1 MRQKLPMEYLSLKDA
16 TLQYKVSDRT
26 LRTAIAKLPTDE
38 RAKAVQSK
46 GNKLFVSSEF
56 LRARFELRA
65 PPPKVKRA
73 KANADATPTD
83 EPKPMPKPK
92 PMPTDERATSNELI
106 VASLTKQVELL
117 DNQLRESNE
126 RQKEL
131 NYIIANLTKQI
142 APPSQPPKHQN
153 EPTGFVWLVVGL
165 VLGLFVVGVVVW
177 LLY

>member
-1 MRQKLPMEYLSLKDA
+1 MEYLSLKDA

-73 KANADATPTD
+73 KANADATPSR
-83 EPKPMPKPK
+83 EPKPMPNTTPG
-92 PMPTDERATSNELI
+92 NELI
-106 VASLTKQVELL
+106 VASLQNEIANLHTRLQ
-117 DNQLRESNE
+117 ESNE

-165 VLGLFVVGVVVW
+165 VLGLLVVGGIIL

>member
-1 MRQKLPMEYLSLKDA
+1 
-16 TLQYKVSDRT
+16 VSDRT

-56 LRARFELRA
+56 LSARFELRA

-73 KANADATPTD
+73 KANADATPSR
-83 EPKPMPKPK
+83 EPKPMPNTTPA
-92 PMPTDERATSNELI
+92 DERATSNELI
-106 VASLTKQVELL
+106 VASLTKRIELL
-117 DNQLRESNE
+117 DSQFTESNE

-142 APPSQPPKHQN
+142 APPSQPPKNQK
-153 EPTGFVWLVVGL
+153 EPTGFLWLVVGL
-165 VLGLFVVGVVVW
+165 ILGLFVVGSIVW

>member
-1 MRQKLPMEYLSLKDA
+1 MEYLSLKDA

-38 RAKAVQSK
+38 RA
-46 GNKLFVSSEF
+46 
-56 LRARFELRA
+56 
-65 PPPKVKRA
+65 
-73 KANADATPTD
+73 
-83 EPKPMPKPK
+83 
-92 PMPTDERATSNELI
+92 TSNELI
-106 VASLTKQVELL
+106 VASLTKQIELL

-142 APPSQPPKHQN
+142 APPSQPPKNQK

-165 VLGLFVVGVVVW
+165 ILGLLVVGGIIL

>member
-1 MRQKLPMEYLSLKDA
+1 MEYISLKDA
-16 TLQYKVSDRT
+16 TTSYKVSDRT

-106 VASLTKQVELL
+106 VASLQNEIANLHTRLQ
-117 DNQLRESNE
+117 ESSE

>member
-1 MRQKLPMEYLSLKDA
+1 MEYLSLKDA

-56 LRARFELRA
+56 LKARFELRA

-73 KANADATPTD
+73 KANATPTD
-83 EPKPMPKPK
+83 EPKPMPNTT
-92 PMPTDERATSNELI
+92 PTDERATSNELI

-165 VLGLFVVGVVVW
+165 ILGLLVVGVVVW

>member
-1 MRQKLPMEYLSLKDA
+1 MEYLSLKDA
-16 TLQYKVSDRT
+16 TTSYKVSDRT

-73 KANADATPTD
+73 KANATPTD
-83 EPKPMPKPK
+83 EPKPMPNTT
-92 PMPTDERATSNELI
+92 PTDERATSNELI

-165 VLGLFVVGVVVW
+165 VLGLFVVGVVVC

>member
-1 MRQKLPMEYLSLKDA
+1 MEYLSLKDA
-16 TLQYKVSDRT
+16 TTSYKVSDRT

-46 GNKLFVSSEF
+46 GNKLFISSEF
-56 LRARFELRA
+56 LKARFELRA

-73 KANADATPTD
+73 KANATPTD
-83 EPKPMPKPK
+83 EPKPMPNTT
-92 PMPTDERATSNELI
+92 PTDERATSNELI
-106 VASLTKQVELL
+106 VASLQNEIANLHTRLQ
-117 DNQLRESNE
+117 ESNE

-131 NYIIANLTKQI
+131 NYIIANITKQI
-142 APPSQPPKHQN
+142 APGEPPKHQN

-165 VLGLFVVGVVVW
+165 ILGLLVVGGIIL

>member
-1 MRQKLPMEYLSLKDA
+1 MEYLSLKDA
-16 TLQYKVSDRT
+16 TTSYKVSDRT

-56 LRARFELRA
+56 LKARFELRA
-65 PPPKVKRA
+65 PPPKAKRA
-73 KANADATPTD
+73 KANATPTD
-83 EPKPMPKPK
+83 EPKPMPNTT
-92 PMPTDERATSNELI
+92 PTDERATSNELI
-106 VASLTKQVELL
+106 VASLQNEIANLHTRLQ
-117 DNQLRESNE
+117 ESNE

-131 NYIIANLTKQI
+131 NYIIANITKQI
-142 APPSQPPKHQN
+142 APGEPPKHQN

>member
-1 MRQKLPMEYLSLKDA
+1 MQYVSLKDA
-16 TLQYKVSDRT
+16 TTSYKVSDRT
-26 LRTAIAKLPTDE
+26 LRAVIAKLPTDE

-56 LRARFELRA
+56 LSARFELRA
-65 PPPKVKRA
+65 PPYKAKRVKA
-73 KANADATPTD
+73 KADATPSN
-83 EPKPMPKPK
+83 EPKPMPNTTPG
-92 PMPTDERATSNELI
+92 NELI
-106 VASLTKQVELL
+106 VASLQNEIANLHTRLQ
-117 DNQLRESNE
+117 ESNE

-142 APPSQPPKHQN
+142 APPSQPPKNQN

-165 VLGLFVVGVVVW
+165 ILGLFVVGSIVW

>member
-1 MRQKLPMEYLSLKDA
+1 MEYLSLKDA
-16 TLQYKVSDRT
+16 TTSYKVSDRT

-73 KANADATPTD
+73 KANATPTD
-83 EPKPMPKPK
+83 EPKPMPKPM
-92 PMPTDERATSNELI
+92 PNTTPTDERATSNELI
-106 VASLTKQVELL
+106 VASLTKQIELL

-142 APPSQPPKHQN
+142 APPSQPPKNQK

-165 VLGLFVVGVVVW
+165 ILGLLVVGGIIL

>member
-1 MRQKLPMEYLSLKDA
+1 MEYLSLKDA
-16 TLQYKVSDRT
+16 TTSYKVSDRT

-56 LRARFELRA
+56 LKARFELRA

-73 KANADATPTD
+73 KANADATPSR
-83 EPKPMPKPK
+83 EPKPMPNTT
-92 PMPTDERATSNELI
+92 PTDERATSNELI
-106 VASLTKQVELL
+106 VASLQNEIANLHTRLQ
-117 DNQLRESNE
+117 ESNE

-131 NYIIANLTKQI
+131 NYIIANITKQI
-142 APPSQPPKHQN
+142 APGEPPKHQN

-165 VLGLFVVGVVVW
+165 ILGLLVVGVVVW

>member
-1 MRQKLPMEYLSLKDA
+1 MQYVSLKDA
-16 TLQYKVSDRT
+16 TTSYKVSDRT
-26 LRTAIAKLPTDE
+26 LRAVIAKLPTDE

-56 LRARFELRA
+56 LSDHYSKRT
-65 PPPKVKRA
+65 PPPKAKRVKA
-73 KANADATPTD
+73 KADATPSR
-83 EPKPMPKPK
+83 EPKPMPNTT
-92 PMPTDERATSNELI
+92 PTDERATSNELI
-106 VASLTKQVELL
+106 VASLTKQIELL
-117 DNQLRESNE
+117 DNQLRESSE

-142 APPSQPPKHQN
+142 APPSQPPKNQN

-165 VLGLFVVGVVVW
+165 ILGLFVVGSIVW

>member
-1 MRQKLPMEYLSLKDA
+1 MEYLSLKDA

-38 RAKAVQSK
+38 RANAVQSK

-56 LRARFELRA
+56 LSARFELRA
-65 PPPKVKRA
+65 PPPKVKRI
-73 KANADATPTD
+73 KANATPTD

-92 PMPTDERATSNELI
+92 PSNEPTDERAT
-106 VASLTKQVELL
+106 
-117 DNQLRESNE
+117 SNE

-142 APPSQPPKHQN
+142 APPSQPPKNQK
-153 EPTGFVWLVVGL
+153 EPTGFLWLVVGL
-165 VLGLFVVGVVVW
+165 VLGLFVVGSIVW

>member
-1 MRQKLPMEYLSLKDA
+1 MEYLSLKDA
-16 TLQYKVSDRT
+16 TTSYKVSDRT

-56 LRARFELRA
+56 LRARFELRV

-73 KANADATPTD
+73 KANATPTD
-83 EPKPMPKPK
+83 EPKPMPKPSNE
-92 PMPTDERATSNELI
+92 PTDERATSNELI
-106 VASLTKQVELL
+106 VASLTKQIELL

-165 VLGLFVVGVVVW
+165 VLVLLVVGGIIL

>member
-1 MRQKLPMEYLSLKDA
+1 MEYLSLKDA
-16 TLQYKVSDRT
+16 TTSYKVSDRT

-46 GNKLFVSSEF
+46 GNKLFISSEF
-56 LRARFELRA
+56 LKARFELRA

-73 KANADATPTD
+73 KANATPTD

-106 VASLTKQVELL
+106 VASLQNEIANLHTRLQ
-117 DNQLRESNE
+117 ESSE

-165 VLGLFVVGVVVW
+165 ILGLLVVGGIIL

>member
-1 MRQKLPMEYLSLKDA
+1 MEYLSLKDA
-16 TLQYKVSDRT
+16 TTSYKVSDRT

-46 GNKLFVSSEF
+46 GNKLFISSEF
-56 LRARFELRA
+56 LKARFELRA

-73 KANADATPTD
+73 KANATPTD

-92 PMPTDERATSNELI
+92 PMPNTTPTDERATSNELI
-106 VASLTKQVELL
+106 VASLTKQIELL

-165 VLGLFVVGVVVW
+165 VLGLLVVGVVVW

>member
-16 TLQYKVSDRT
+16 TTSYKVSDRT

-73 KANADATPTD
+73 KANATPTD
-83 EPKPMPKPK
+83 EPKPMPNTT
-92 PMPTDERATSNELI
+92 PTDERATSNELI
-106 VASLTKQVELL
+106 VASLQNEIANLHTRLQ
-117 DNQLRESNE
+117 ESSE

-131 NYIIANLTKQI
+131 NYIIANLTKSI
-142 APPSQPPKHQN
+142 APPPTDTPGPKPN
-153 EPTGFVWLVVGL
+153 TTTGEPFIWFIVGL
-165 VLGLFVVGVVVW
+165 VFGLFVVGLVI
-177 LLY
+177 YSSY

>member
-1 MRQKLPMEYLSLKDA
+1 MEYLSLKDA

-65 PPPKVKRA
+65 PPPKVKRI
-73 KANADATPTD
+73 KANADATPSR
-83 EPKPMPKPK
+83 EPKPMPNTT
-92 PMPTDERATSNELI
+92 PTDERATSNELI
-106 VASLTKQVELL
+106 VASLTKQIELL

>member
-1 MRQKLPMEYLSLKDA
+1 MEYLSLKDA

-26 LRTAIAKLPTDE
+26 LRTAITKLPTDE

-56 LRARFELRA
+56 LKARFELRA
-65 PPPKVKRA
+65 PPPKVKRI
-73 KANADATPTD
+73 KANADATPSR
-83 EPKPMPKPK
+83 EPKPMPNTT
-92 PMPTDERATSNELI
+92 PTDERATSNELI
-106 VASLTKQVELL
+106 VASLQNEIANLHTRLQ
-117 DNQLRESNE
+117 ESNE

-131 NYIIANLTKQI
+131 NYIIANITKQI
-142 APPSQPPKHQN
+142 APGEPPKHQN

-165 VLGLFVVGVVVW
+165 ILGLLVVGVVVW

>member
-1 MRQKLPMEYLSLKDA
+1 MEYLSLKDA

-46 GNKLFVSSEF
+46 GNKLFISSEF
-56 LRARFELRA
+56 LKARFELRA

-73 KANADATPTD
+73 KANATPTD
-83 EPKPMPKPK
+83 EPKPMPNTT
-92 PMPTDERATSNELI
+92 PTDERATSNELI
-106 VASLTKQVELL
+106 VASLQNEIANLHTRLQ
-117 DNQLRESNE
+117 ESNE

-131 NYIIANLTKQI
+131 NYIIANITKQI
-142 APPSQPPKHQN
+142 APGEPPKHQN

-165 VLGLFVVGVVVW
+165 ILGLLVVGVVVW

>member
-1 MRQKLPMEYLSLKDA
+1 MEYLSLKDA
-16 TLQYKVSDRT
+16 ALQYKVSDRT

-46 GNKLFVSSEF
+46 GNKLFISSEF
-56 LRARFELRA
+56 LKARFELRA

-73 KANADATPTD
+73 KANATPTD

-92 PMPTDERATSNELI
+92 PMPNTTPTDERATSNELI
-106 VASLTKQVELL
+106 VASLQNEIANLHTRLQ
-117 DNQLRESNE
+117 ESNE

-131 NYIIANLTKQI
+131 NYIIANITKQI
-142 APPSQPPKHQN
+142 APGEPPKHQN

-165 VLGLFVVGVVVW
+165 ILGLLVVGGIIL

>member
-1 MRQKLPMEYLSLKDA
+1 MEYLSLKDA

-106 VASLTKQVELL
+106 VASLQNEIANLHTRLQ
-117 DNQLRESNE
+117 ESSE

-142 APPSQPPKHQN
+142 APPSQPPKNQK

-165 VLGLFVVGVVVW
+165 ILGLLVVGVVVW

>member
-1 MRQKLPMEYLSLKDA
+1 MEYLSLKDA

-106 VASLTKQVELL
+106 VASLQNEIANLHTRLQ
-117 DNQLRESNE
+117 ESSE

>member
-1 MRQKLPMEYLSLKDA
+1 MEYLSLKDA
-16 TLQYKVSDRT
+16 TTSYKVSDRT

-56 LRARFELRA
+56 LSARFELRA

-73 KANADATPTD
+73 KANADATPSR
-83 EPKPMPKPK
+83 EPKPMPNTTPG
-92 PMPTDERATSNELI
+92 NELI
-106 VASLTKQVELL
+106 VASLQNEIANLHTRLQ
-117 DNQLRESNE
+117 ESNE

-142 APPSQPPKHQN
+142 APPSQPPKNQK
-153 EPTGFVWLVVGL
+153 EPTGFLWLVVGL
-165 VLGLFVVGVVVW
+165 VLGLFVVGSIVW

>member
-1 MRQKLPMEYLSLKDA
+1 MEYLSLKDA
-16 TLQYKVSDRT
+16 TTVYKVSDRT
-26 LRTAIAKLPTDE
+26 LRAVLAKLPTDE
-38 RAKAVQSK
+38 RAKAIQSK

-56 LRARFELRA
+56 LRSRFELRV

-73 KANADATPTD
+73 KAKADATPTD
-83 EPKPMPKPK
+83 EPKPKPK
-92 PMPTDERATSNELI
+92 PNTTPTDERATSNELI

-117 DNQLRESNE
+117 DNQLRASSE

-142 APPSQPPKHQN
+142 APPSQPPKNQK

-165 VLGLFVVGVVVW
+165 ILGLFVVGVVVW

>member
-1 MRQKLPMEYLSLKDA
+1 MEYLSLKDA

-46 GNKLFVSSEF
+46 GNKLFISSEF
-56 LRARFELRA
+56 LKARFELRA

-73 KANADATPTD
+73 KANATPTD

-106 VASLTKQVELL
+106 VASLTKQIELL

-165 VLGLFVVGVVVW
+165 ILGLLVVGVVVW

>member
-1 MRQKLPMEYLSLKDA
+1 MEYLSLKDA
-16 TLQYKVSDRT
+16 TTSYKVSDRT

-46 GNKLFVSSEF
+46 GNKLFISSEF
-56 LRARFELRA
+56 LKARFELRA

-73 KANADATPTD
+73 KANATPTD
-83 EPKPMPKPK
+83 EPKPMPNTT
-92 PMPTDERATSNELI
+92 PTDERATSNELI
-106 VASLTKQVELL
+106 VASLQNEIANLHTRLQ
-117 DNQLRESNE
+117 ESSE

>member
-1 MRQKLPMEYLSLKDA
+1 MEYLSLKDA

-73 KANADATPTD
+73 KANADATPSR
-83 EPKPMPKPK
+83 EPKPMPNTTPG
-92 PMPTDERATSNELI
+92 NELI
-106 VASLTKQVELL
+106 VASLQNEIANLHTRLQ
-117 DNQLRESNE
+117 ESNE

-142 APPSQPPKHQN
+142 APGEPPKNQK
-153 EPTGFVWLVVGL
+153 EPTGFVWLVVVL
-165 VLGLFVVGVVVW
+165 ILGLLVVGGIIL

>member
-1 MRQKLPMEYLSLKDA
+1 MEYLSLKDA
-16 TLQYKVSDRT
+16 ALQYKVSDRT

-46 GNKLFVSSEF
+46 GNKLFISSEF
-56 LRARFELRA
+56 LKARFELRA

-73 KANADATPTD
+73 KANATPTD
-83 EPKPMPKPK
+83 EPKPMPNTT
-92 PMPTDERATSNELI
+92 PTDERATSNELI

-117 DNQLRESNE
+117 DNQLRESSE

-165 VLGLFVVGVVVW
+165 ILGLLVVGVVVW